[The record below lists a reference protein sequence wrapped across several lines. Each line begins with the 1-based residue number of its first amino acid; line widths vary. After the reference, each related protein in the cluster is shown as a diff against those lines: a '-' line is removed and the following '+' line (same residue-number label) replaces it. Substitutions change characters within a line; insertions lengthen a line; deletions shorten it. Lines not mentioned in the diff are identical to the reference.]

1 MKNIF
6 LQNYQ
11 KIREQYKSIID
22 ALQETGNELEIKF
35 ILIGA
40 QSRNVYSSHLEINKR
55 ETKDIDYSVQ
65 LKEISDWQKLSEY
78 LVSEFGAEQDPE
90 LPYRFKLGDQIFD
103 IIPFGEFAQNREV
116 VLGDNSMKLSVV
128 GLKEVSE
135 KGTELIENNCIV
147 SLPGLCIL
155 KLISYSEKPA
165 DRKRDFED
173 FEFLLSNLTDIYG
186 DSIFDDEYFLERMGG
201 NIDIEILCVSKLGTE
216 MIEIIN
222 ENDHLLTQI
231 IDALAKELY
240 GRQYDTV
247 DQEYR
252 NGKQDSL
259 EDMTKYRLLAELR
272 RTIDTNY

>member
-1 MKNIF
+1 MKSIF
-6 LQNYQ
+6 QQNYQ
-11 KIREQYKSIID
+11 KIRDQYGNIID
-22 ALQETGNELEIKF
+22 ALRKTGKELEVKF

-40 QSRNVYSSHLEINKR
+40 QSRDVWSSHLEMNKR

-65 LKEISDWQKLSEY
+65 LKEFSDWQKLSEY
-78 LVSEFGAEQDPE
+78 LISEFGAEQDPE
-90 LPYRFKLGDQIFD
+90 LPYRFKLYDQIFD
-103 IIPFGEFAQNREV
+103 IIPFGGFVQNDEV

-135 KGTELIENNCIV
+135 KGTEVIENYCIV

-155 KLISYSEKPA
+155 KLISYSERPA

-173 FEFLLSNLTDIYG
+173 FEFLLSNLMDIYG

-201 NIDIEILCVSKLGTE
+201 NIDIEILCAGKLGTE

-231 IDALAKELY
+231 IDVLAKELH
-240 GRQYDTV
+240 GRQYDAV

-252 NGKQDSL
+252 NEKQDSL
-259 EDMTKYRLLAELR
+259 EDITKYRLLAELR